1 MYLRSSV
8 EELEKNNNLLVSIIP
23 DSLYPDNTYTE
34 EVEQNYDSQVTELN
48 DTFNNHYRIKK
59 SNYDNDVSVAQH
71 IVYNL
76 LSVKPQ
82 NRSSDINSL
91 IISLYH
97 KMLFKPDIFNV
108 IWSDYEKLYEFEF
121 LQKEIETIKEHYTFR
136 GKAKIYEFL
145 NNNSELKPIL
155 LEANKQIRKYF
166 TNEELI
172 LEMLSIAEEEIWNL
186 LVIKIQTKLSTIE
199 ARNKF
204 KLFKKDWWLNA
215 SYGINDKLM
224 INIEFV

>member
-136 GKAKIYEFL
+136 GKAKIYDFL
-145 NNNSELKPIL
+145 NKNPELESII
-155 LEANKQIRKYF
+155 LEANKQVRKYF